1 MFELFSA
8 RAMRA
13 FPLGQQEALDAHHDH
28 VGTEHL
34 LLGLLHLEREEGA
47 PLLGDGAPVAEL
59 DAVRAEVLRRDPPKP
74 GPSYGHVPFTDRVKD
89 ALTEVTDA
97 ARAVEPGQVQPA
109 ELLAALLSEPV
120 SIAEEVL
127 AALGV
132 DVRDL
137 ERRAQAAAQ
146 QADRDN

>member
-13 FPLGQQEALDAHHDH
+13 FPLGQQEALDAHHVH
-28 VGTEHL
+28 IGTEHL

-47 PLLGDGAPVAEL
+47 PLLGDGAPMAEL

-74 GPSYGHVPFTDRVKD
+74 GPSYGHIPFTARVKD

-97 ARAVEPGQVQPA
+97 VRAGEPRQIQPA
-109 ELLAALLSEPV
+109 ELLAALLSAPV
-120 SIAEEVL
+120 STAEE
-127 AALGV
+127 ALSAVGV

-137 ERRAQAAAQ
+137 ERRAHAASPPG
-146 QADRDN
+146 